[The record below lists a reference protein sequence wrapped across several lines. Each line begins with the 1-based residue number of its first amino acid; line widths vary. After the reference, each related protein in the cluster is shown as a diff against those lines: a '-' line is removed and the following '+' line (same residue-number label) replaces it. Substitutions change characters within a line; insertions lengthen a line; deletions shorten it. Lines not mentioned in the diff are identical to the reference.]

1 MTMTEFV
8 GSLGG
13 KSCESQAK
21 NTSALTV
28 RVNNV
33 AVSKQEANNAPMTL
47 VRSLTMPVVFA
58 NTAFPNRCVAMR
70 TRHIDCK
77 TAFITINN
85 GLASRLIAFYL
96 VLKEASYRFRMR
108 QCFFYS

>member
-33 AVSKQEANNAPMTL
+33 AVSNQEANNTPMTL
-47 VRSLTMPVVFA
+47 ARPLAMPIVFA
-58 NTAFPNRCVAMR
+58 NTAFTNRCVAMR
-70 TRHIDCK
+70 TRHIVCK
-77 TAFITINN
+77 AAFITINN
-85 GLASRLIAFYL
+85 GLASRLIAFHFIL
-96 VLKEASYRFRMR
+96 S
-108 QCFFYS
+108 